1 MIILAIVFFKEEK
14 KILFYHPQET
24 DIDSK
29 IKDVGLSEAI
39 VKFSKLVFGI

>member
-1 MIILAIVFFKEEK
+1 MLLDFQEEK

-29 IKDVGLSEAI
+29 VKDVGLCEAI
-39 VKFSKLVFGI
+39 IKFSRCV